1 MQQPFFSNFMAIIIG
16 RRFSQ
21 IWLQA
26 KNMKSII
33 FKIHLYYFILFFGYL
48 LEPGVEEIWR
58 LFLDFGRFMAIEK
71 FP

>member
-1 MQQPFFSNFMAIIIG
+1 MQQPFFLKIMAIIVG

-33 FKIHLYYFILFFGYL
+33 LKIHTFNLI
-48 LEPGVEEIWR
+48 
-58 LFLDFGRFMAIEK
+58 
-71 FP
+71 

>member
-1 MQQPFFSNFMAIIIG
+1 MQQFFKNFVAIIIG

-33 FKIHLYYFILFFGYL
+33 
-48 LEPGVEEIWR
+48 
-58 LFLDFGRFMAIEK
+58 
-71 FP
+71 